1 MAATGEGAPA
11 AAAAAH
17 RRLSLRPRPLEKTSF
32 SCAAPLAPSYT
43 RRSRSVLRPPD
54 QRKANSSP
62 RGSFWLF
69 VNLFSISRAVVFF
82 RAADRLIFR
91 SSFFFPLS
99 SRKTKHQVLSYD
111 IDLLNPPAALEAR
124 KHKLK
129 RLVQSPNSYFMD
141 VKCQGCL
148 QITVVFS
155 NSQTVVVC
163 PACSAVLCTPT
174 GGKARLTEGCSFRKK
189 GE

>member
-1 MAATGEGAPA
+1 MAATA
-11 AAAAAH
+11 AAA
-17 RRLSLRPRPLEKTSF
+17 SLIFVRPLEKLAF
-32 SCAAPLAPSYT
+32 SCAAVLVLSHA
-43 RRSRSVLRPPD
+43 RRSRSDLRPRAERES
-54 QRKANSSP
+54 QQSP
-62 RGSFWLF
+62 RGSFGDGLS
-69 VNLFSISRAVVFF
+69 VHSSSISRAVFFF
-82 RAADRLIFR
+82 RAAVDRLFSLISFSFPFST
-91 SSFFFPLS
+91 SSP
-99 SRKTKHQVLSYD
+99 KTKTQVLSYD

-141 VKCQGCL
+141 VKCQGCF